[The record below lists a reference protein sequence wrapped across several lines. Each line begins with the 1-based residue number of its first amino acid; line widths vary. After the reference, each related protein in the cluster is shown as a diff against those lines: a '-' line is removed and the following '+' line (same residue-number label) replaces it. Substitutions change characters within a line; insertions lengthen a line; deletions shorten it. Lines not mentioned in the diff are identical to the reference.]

1 MTPLRQRM
9 IEDMQLRGYSAR
21 TQEAYVAAVRQV
33 FEHYHCNP
41 AQLTEEQ
48 LRQYFLYL
56 ANEKKVSRPTATIAL
71 CGIKFF
77 YEQTLHRDWPTLRF
91 FRPPREKKL
100 PVVLTREEVRRIL
113 GEVRIPVYRMC
124 LTTIYSCGLRLLEGA
139 HLRVEDVDSARMVLH
154 IHGKGKQDRYVPL
167 PERTLEL
174 LRQFWKTHRSPE
186 WLFPAPTRRGLAW
199 SLAHNVGP
207 VTDTSLQSAFYRA
220 RKKAGIVKRAHVHTL
235 RHSYATH
242 LLEAGFNLRVIQ
254 ENLGHHSARTTQIY
268 THLTPELK
276 AALIQPLND
285 LMKDL

>member
-48 LRQYFLYL
+48 LRQYFLYS

-100 PVVLTREEVRRIL
+100 PVVLTPAV
-113 GEVRIPVYRMC
+113 
-124 LTTIYSCGLRLLEGA
+124 
-139 HLRVEDVDSARMVLH
+139 
-154 IHGKGKQDRYVPL
+154 
-167 PERTLEL
+167 
-174 LRQFWKTHRSPE
+174 
-186 WLFPAPTRRGLAW
+186 APT
-199 SLAHNVGP
+199 
-207 VTDTSLQSAFYRA
+207 
-220 RKKAGIVKRAHVHTL
+220 
-235 RHSYATH
+235 
-242 LLEAGFNLRVIQ
+242 NLRIV
-254 ENLGHHSARTTQIY
+254 
-268 THLTPELK
+268 
-276 AALIQPLND
+276 D
-285 LMKDL
+285 